1 MPTREA
7 TITGAALA
15 LGFARAG
22 CTPLAA
28 LGRDD
33 VLAAWLAEGRA
44 GDMAWLGTAVPARL
58 DPRVQ
63 HPWARSLVTVA
74 YPYRPPAPPPVRWRE
89 ELRGRVAAYA
99 LGSDYHGRV
108 RTLLRTLAG
117 RLAATFPGATFRAEV
132 DTAPL
137 LEREWAA
144 RGGVGWIGK
153 HTLVL
158 ERGAGSW
165 FLLGELLTDLELET
179 GAPAG
184 DHCGGC
190 TRCLASCPTDA
201 LRAYRMDPRRC
212 ISYLTIEHRGAI
224 PPPLRPAMD
233 GWIFGCDLCQ
243 EACPWNRERRD
254 EASAELLAPFLPA
267 LLTLDADAFRSR
279 FAGTVLARPGRRG
292 LLRNVCVALGN
303 TGNPAAVPALA
314 GALASDPEALVRG
327 HAAWGLGRLGGA
339 PARRALERA
348 RRDGDGAVRDEVDA
362 ALAALR

>member
-1 MPTREA
+1 VRSREA
-7 TITGAALA
+7 LIADAARA
-15 LGFARAG
+15 LGFARTG
-22 CTPLAA
+22 CTPIAP
-28 LGRDD
+28 LGRDAF
-33 VLAAWLAEGRA
+33 VAAWLAEGRA
-44 GDMAWLGTAVPARL
+44 GDMAWLGTHVPARL

-63 HPWARSLVTVA
+63 HPWARSVITVA
-74 YPYRPPAPPPVRWRE
+74 YPYRPPAAPPVRWRE

-108 RTLLRTLAG
+108 RTLLRTLAE
-117 RLAATFPGATFRAEV
+117 RLAATFPGARFRGEV

-144 RGGVGWIGK
+144 RAGVGWVGK

-158 ERGAGSW
+158 ERAAGSW
-165 FLLGELLTDLELET
+165 FLLGELLTDLELD
-179 GAPAG
+179 GDLPVA

-190 TRCLASCPTDA
+190 TRCLAACPTGA
-201 LRAYRMDPRRC
+201 LEPYRMDPRRC

-224 PPPLRPAMD
+224 PESLRAAVG

-254 EASAELLAPFLPA
+254 DASAELLAPFLPA
-267 LLTLDADAFRSR
+267 LLTLDVDAFRAR

-314 GALASDPEALVRG
+314 GALAADPEPLVRA
-327 HAAWGLGRLGGA
+327 HAAWALGRLGGPA
-339 PARRALERA
+339 ARRALERA
-348 RRDGDGAVRDEVDA
+348 RRDPDGSVRDEVA
-362 ALAALR
+362 AALR

>member
-1 MPTREA
+1 MSSREA
-7 TITGAALA
+7 TITRAALG
-15 LGFARAG
+15 LGFVRAG
-22 CTPLAA
+22 CTPIAP

-33 VLAAWLAEGRA
+33 FVASWLAEGRA
-44 GDMAWLGTAVPARL
+44 GDMAWLGTAVPSRL
-58 DPRVQ
+58 DPRVP
-63 HPWARSLVTVA
+63 HPWARSLVAVA

-99 LGSDYHGRV
+99 LGSDYHARV
-108 RTLLRTLAG
+108 RALLRTLAA
-117 RLAATFPGATFRAEV
+117 RLSAAFPGARFRAEV

-144 RGGVGWIGK
+144 RAGIGWVGK

-165 FLLGELLTDLELET
+165 FLLGELLTDLVLEP
-179 GAPAG
+179 APPAA

-190 TRCLASCPTDA
+190 TRCLAACPTGA
-201 LRAYRMDPRRC
+201 LEAYRMDPRRC
-212 ISYLTIEHRGAI
+212 IAYLTIEHRGAI
-224 PPPLRPAMD
+224 PAPLRAAMG

-243 EACPWNRERRD
+243 EACPWNRDRRD

-267 LLTLDADAFRSR
+267 LLTLDAGAFRAR

-314 GALASDPEALVRG
+314 GALAADPDALVRA
-327 HAAWGLGRLGGA
+327 HAAWGLGQLGGA
-339 PARRALERA
+339 AARRALERGRA
-348 RRDGDGAVRDEVDA
+348 DADTAVRAEAEA
-362 ALAALR
+362 ALAGLR